1 MPCTALHPAA
11 SALLGDIASLVRGQC
26 CPPSLAPGM
35 QGWALGMAGTLLWQ
49 AVIND
54 LEKLVLIW
62 KSLEM
67 GLCIM

>member
-1 MPCTALHPAA
+1 
-11 SALLGDIASLVRGQC
+11 
-26 CPPSLAPGM
+26 M